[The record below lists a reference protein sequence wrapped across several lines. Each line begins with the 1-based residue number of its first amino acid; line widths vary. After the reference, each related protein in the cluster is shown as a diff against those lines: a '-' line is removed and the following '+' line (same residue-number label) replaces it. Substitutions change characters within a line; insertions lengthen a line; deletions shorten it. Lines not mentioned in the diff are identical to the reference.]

1 MGTLDASIPLGI
13 RPMQLDNPLD
23 VQTKQMTL
31 RQLMGQGQL
40 QEIQIQQAQNA
51 QDQERAYGEALR
63 RGVGPD
69 GQVNYGTTL
78 SALAQSGNGK
88 GYAVLLKQ
96 QQDAIKATSEL
107 GHVGAQ
113 TAHLTGQTATDDYTR
128 GRLKHDQGIRDIIS
142 MQSPEDARSSL
153 LRAVQNKEIDSGQG
167 FQLYQQIPPDPGA
180 FAQWKRSM
188 LLRLMDAKSAYES
201 ATPKFQSVDM
211 GGSLNLGTVDPM
223 TGQFST
229 GQVVPKVQSPDSVA
243 SNQRI
248 TSEGVLNRGVQM
260 RGQELVSSRAGET
273 NLAKNKETGKAPP
286 GYVWGPADDRGVPT
300 LIAAKGGPADLK
312 LAGALNADT
321 QALSGSN
328 ASMDRLAIAANE
340 ALNAPGLAGAYGLRG
355 AIPNMPGSD
364 AANAT
369 ALLNTLKSQVGFS
382 VLQDMRNNS
391 KTGGALGAVSDK
403 ENLMLQANLAA
414 LEKAQ
419 SVEQARESLKKIIAY
434 TEAAKTRL
442 RDAYNMRHG
451 EGSVNPGGPAT
462 GDTPKPA
469 LKPAPKAGTIE
480 GGHVFMGGDA
490 GDETTWRKVA
500 P

>member
-1 MGTLDASIPLGI
+1 MGTLDASIPLGV

-23 VQTKQMTL
+23 VQAKQMTL
-31 RQLMGQGQL
+31 RQLLRQGQI
-40 QEIQIQQAQNA
+40 QEMEMEKAQQA
-51 QDQERAYGEALR
+51 QDQERTLADLYR
-63 RGVGPD
+63 NNINPD
-69 GQVNYGTTL
+69 GTINRHGILQGAASQGAGSRIPGL
-78 SALAQSGNGK
+78 QK
-88 GYAVLLKQ
+88 GFA
-96 QQDAIKATSEL
+96 DEDKAKSDL

-113 TAHLTGQTATDDYTR
+113 TARLTGQTATDDYAL
-128 GRLKHDQGIRDIIS
+128 GRLKHDQGIRDILA
-142 MQSPEDARSSL
+142 MQSPDDARASL
-153 LRAVQNKEIDSGQG
+153 LRAVQNKEIDRDQG
-167 FQLYQQIPPDPGA
+167 FQLHQQIPQDPGA

-188 LLRLMDAKSAYES
+188 LLRLMDAKAAYES
-201 ATPKFQSVDM
+201 TTPKFDKLDTN
-211 GGSLNLGTVDPM
+211 GSIDLGTIDPM
-223 TGQFST
+223 TGIRTSN
-229 GQVVPKVQSPDSVA
+229 QVVPKVQSPDSVA
-243 SNQRI
+243 SNQRMAA
-248 TSEGVLNRGVQM
+248 EGVLNRGVQT
-260 RGQELVSSRAGET
+260 RGQDLVSSRAAET

-355 AIPNMPGSD
+355 AIPNIPGSD

-369 ALLNTLKSQVGFS
+369 ALLNTLKSQVGFG

-403 ENLMLQANLAA
+403 ENTMLQANLAA

-434 TEAAKTRL
+434 TEAAKGRL
-442 RDAYNMRHG
+442 SAAYNMRHG
-451 EGSVNPGGPAT
+451 DGSVNPGGPPT

-469 LKPAPKAGTIE
+469 GKPAPKAGAID
-480 GGHVFMGGDA
+480 GGHVFMGGDP
-490 GDETTWRKVA
+490 GDKKNWRKVS